1 MGGSLFCTFFKKVE
15 KSCPKCFKKRFKSR
29 SRWRLILGLNP
40 SFGGFFSQNF
50 QKLKITKFKTPGRKR
65 TRVHVRS
72 HPQKSIIFGRRR
84 REGGREEDL
93 GFHSTLQKRCASR
106 NNVTCQECVFETFCE
121 QQRLCI
127 IAPKG
132 FLWRANKSMFVRPSL
147 SLSEISKF
155 LARIFKFV
163 PIVAK

>member
-15 KSCPKCFKKRFKSR
+15 KSCSKCFKKMFKSR

-72 HPQKSIIFGRRR
+72 HPQKSIIFGREEGGGRR
-84 REGGREEDL
+84 RR
-93 GFHSTLQKRCASR
+93 TW
-106 NNVTCQECVFETFCE
+106 VF
-121 QQRLCI
+121 
-127 IAPKG
+127 IAPSKNG
-132 FLWRANKSMFVRPSL
+132 ALRAIIMYYRDCQQKSIPVWVDLTQRRLIGSCSSLDMFEVT
-147 SLSEISKF
+147 
-155 LARIFKFV
+155 
-163 PIVAK
+163 